1 MATIRTDVLGH
12 LQSAGV
18 EMLVGTVVNPAGL
31 IHAKVVDVARVPSFA
46 DAGLGVS
53 PVWHVFTID
62 RTGIA
67 YTDRFGAVGDQ
78 RVRVDLEAARII
90 GDHIA
95 WAPADFVDQSFQ
107 PVGACT
113 RTTLRGIEERLAAA
127 GLTALVGHEL
137 EFTLLDDA
145 GAPVPATMWAQY
157 GLAGVLE
164 HEGFVRDV
172 VAAAKRAGVEV
183 AQMHPEYGSNQF
195 EVSLAPLS
203 PVAAADQLVAARMVI
218 GRAARRHGLRACFSP
233 KPFHDG
239 VGNGAHQHF
248 SLSGADGPLF
258 SGGGGPRGLTAAGS
272 AAIGGVVAGLPEV
285 QALLCGSILSGLR
298 VLPGFWAGAYAC
310 WGTENREAAVRFI
323 EGGPA
328 NPVGANVEVKIV
340 DPSANPY
347 LASAAILGL
356 AVDGIERGAA
366 LPPETTVDPASL
378 SDAERD
384 AAGTVLLTGDQ
395 TAMLDALEASAT
407 ARSVLGDEV
416 VEATLAVRR
425 YEASIYGDRSPAGL
439 AEMFRMAWS
448 V

>member
-31 IHAKVVDVARVPSFA
+31 THAKVVDVARVPAFA
-46 DAGLGVS
+46 ESGLGVS

-62 RTGIA
+62 RSGIA

-78 RVRVDLEAARII
+78 RIRVDLEAVRVI
-90 GDHIA
+90 GDHVA
-95 WAPADFVDQSFQ
+95 WAPADFVEQSGE
-107 PVGACT
+107 PVQACA
-113 RTTLRGIEERLAAA
+113 RGTLRRVTDRLAAA
-127 GLTALVGHEL
+127 GLTAMVGHEL
-137 EFTLLDDA
+137 EFSLVGPDGEA
-145 GAPVPATMWAQY
+145 IGSTMWAQY

-164 HEGFVRDV
+164 FEDFVRDV
-172 VAAAKRAGVEV
+172 VASARRAGVEL
-183 AQMHPEYGSNQF
+183 AQIHPEYGANQF
-195 EVSLAPLS
+195 EVSLAPLA

-248 SLSGADGPLF
+248 SLTDADGPLL
-258 SGGGGPRGLTAAGS
+258 SGGDGPHGLTARGG
-272 AAIGGVVAGLPEV
+272 AAIGGVVAGLPDV
-285 QALLCGSILSGLR
+285 QAVLCGSIVSGLR
-298 VLPGFWAGAYAC
+298 VLPGFWAGAHAC

-323 EGGPA
+323 EAGPT
-328 NPVGANVEVKIV
+328 NPLGANVEVKIV

-347 LASAAILGL
+347 LATAAILGL
-356 AVDGIERGAA
+356 AADGVERGAT
-366 LPPETTVDPASL
+366 LPPETTVDPASQ

-395 TAMLDALEASAT
+395 TAMLDALEAST
-407 ARSVLGDEV
+407 VARSALGDEV
-416 VEATLAVRR
+416 IEATLAVRR
-425 YEASIYGDRSPAGL
+425 YEASTYGDRSPAEL
-439 AEMFRMAWS
+439 AQLFRMAWS